1 MGTPIECDK
10 PLFVPGDIC
19 VLCPELQPAGRTPK
33 FVNIVFTGLEVCP
46 HDPPWPEPPNN
57 KKFRLEQSVE
67 DSCTWHLTPLEGW
80 LVYWTMREMWT
91 NVGLIYKPG
100 DLYYF
105 RDDGLHPCA
114 LYHNNTSHC
123 DWGSAFGGFCHI
135 WWEPDNIPLELVCHL
150 GFHKGAGNRFDRV
163 QCGIDHQVI
172 RIANK
177 LDKTNC
183 LFYVDNEE
191 FEP

>member
-1 MGTPIECDK
+1 MGTPIDCDT
-10 PLFVPGDIC
+10 PLVEYGPDCDVCSDLWLPGK
-19 VLCPELQPAGRTPK
+19 TPK
-33 FVNIVFTGLEVCP
+33 FVNIVFKDITVCP
-46 HDPPWPEPPNN
+46 HDPPWPEPPND
-57 KKFRLEQSVE
+57 KPFILEQSIH
-67 DSCTWHLTPLEGW
+67 DSCTWFIAPLEGW
-80 LVYWTMREMWT
+80 LVSWTTREIWT
-91 NVGLIYKPG
+91 NISLIYKPG

-105 RDDGLHPCA
+105 RDDGLSPCA
-114 LYHNNTSHC
+114 LKHDNTCAC
-123 DWGSAFGGFCHI
+123 DWGSAYGGTCHI